1 MEGQRAMFGRGE
13 CLGRTLS
20 VGMPFRVQFLS
31 QVLQSVNSEVP
42 TNDWVPT
49 QGLKTLHENILLY
62 KETAN

>member
-31 QVLQSVNSEVP
+31 QVLQSVNSEV
-42 TNDWVPT
+42 VALL
-49 QGLKTLHENILLY
+49 QGPFLGGGGSPLCMTVY
-62 KETAN
+62 A